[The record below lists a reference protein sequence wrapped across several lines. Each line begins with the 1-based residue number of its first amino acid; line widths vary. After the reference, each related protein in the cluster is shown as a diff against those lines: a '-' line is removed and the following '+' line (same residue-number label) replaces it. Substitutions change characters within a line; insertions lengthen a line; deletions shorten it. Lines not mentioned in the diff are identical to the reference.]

1 MTFTKVTVE
10 QLENGQMVSGRERAS
25 VGKVSGTER
34 SAAVINPTGKLHLKY
49 SWVAGRDT
57 RGRGRN
63 IVSFMVQRRLKC
75 LDVVGGI

>member
-25 VGKVSGTER
+25 VGKVSGT
-34 SAAVINPTGKLHLKY
+34 AAVINPTGRLHLKY

-57 RGRGRN
+57 GGRGRKN
-63 IVSFMVQRRLKC
+63 LSFTALRCLKC
-75 LDVVGGI
+75 LDVVGEI